1 MISGLRG
8 LLAAL
13 VVSAPLL
20 ASAHIGDNLAQL
32 REVYGATGKVVANT
46 MIFQRNGYSICVYFD
61 GDKSAME
68 IFTRDG
74 SEKNKTDITQQDI
87 DDILVLEGQG
97 QGWSAVTSHSGKPTW
112 LRADT
117 KLIARLDRGATP
129 EEKVLVVMVN
139 EK

>member
-8 LLAAL
+8 LLAGL
-13 VVSAPLL
+13 VIFAPLL
-20 ASAHIGDNLAQL
+20 ACAHIGDNLAQL

-61 GDKSAME
+61 GDTSAME
-68 IFTRDG
+68 VFTRDG
-74 SEKNKTDITQQDI
+74 SEKSKTDITQRDI

-97 QGWSAVTSHSGKPTW
+97 MGWNAVTSRSGKPTW
-112 LRADT
+112 LRADA
-117 KLIARLDRGATP
+117 KLIARLDPGDTP
-129 EEKVLVVMVN
+129 GDKVFVVMAN